1 MQKYLITSTFII
13 LLASFSLFAQ
23 LNPNYLTQYTEKD
36 GLPGVMVRQILVDR
50 QGYIWAGTINGLARF
65 DGYDFKRYFSDP
77 NDSAAIEGMI
87 VWSIFEDSKG
97 QIWVGAS
104 PGHLNVF
111 DPVKKS
117 FRKYNFEKLIKRPVN
132 TEIGIAAVG
141 EDARGRIYLGVT
153 SYYGDQIE
161 TGLLYI
167 DEKNDEV
174 KKIKDADNQDIP
186 NVYNITRDAKGN
198 LWALSYNGLLKIDT
212 TGKLSYQSQFNEVFT
227 KNGEYPVAIKF
238 DEKDHIWGISNTSRL
253 YDYNPGDHTINM
265 YKPEKSIS
273 DNQFFNTL
281 EFDKN
286 GHIWIGSS
294 KGLIRFNINRE
305 LFETYSTEFDDFKAS
320 AAIMDMEFDDFG
332 TLWMGSEGAGLF
344 KYDEKV
350 LFKSYTH
357 NKDDKTSLLPGWAP
371 YLYETSDGKIWI
383 TTSGISSDGGLNVWD
398 PESKKIISFQYK
410 SFLPENL
417 GINGFYENTPGEL
430 VISTQTGNYQY
441 NTKTNRAKKIVL
453 PGVPDNAGIIHF
465 FKDSKER
472 HWLCTY
478 TGLYKQNKGSEL
490 FEKYDLSQSGGNA
503 SSIVVTRAHEGS
515 KHGVWFITGN
525 GLYLYDYSNDN
536 LSRHGY
542 DTKAG
547 DIFNSQD
554 INSVYET
561 ADGTVWVGT
570 WGGGLSKYN
579 VETRKITTYTRENG
593 LPSMSIQGILA
604 DEANKVLWLST
615 FEGLSRF
622 DIATEQFNNYSISD
636 GIQGQL
642 FADGASLKTSKGL
655 FLFGGANGFTVF
667 DPRDINKKSIPPRV
681 FLTDF
686 KLFNK
691 SVLPGENSIL
701 KDAIYN
707 TREIVLTH
715 DQNNLTL
722 EFLAIHYANPSKN
735 KYAYKLENYD
745 SEWREVGNQRTA
757 FYSGLPPGNYIFRL
771 KAANNNGVWNEE
783 GVSLK
788 ITVKPPWWRTT
799 LAYISYLLLLI
810 VLIFFVDRFM
820 RHKII
825 EREREM
831 TKDRELKQAKE
842 IEKAYTELKAT
853 QAQLIQSE
861 KMASLGELTAGI
873 AHEIQNP
880 LNFVNNF
887 SEVSSE
893 LVDEMNEELTKG
905 NLDDAKEI
913 ATDLKQNLE
922 KITHHGKRAGEIV
935 KGMLLHSRTSS
946 GQKELTDINVLAD
959 EYLRLAYHGLRAKD
973 KSFNSKMDTDFDPA
987 LPKIEVVPQDIG
999 RVILNLITNAFYAVN
1014 EKAKQGIAGYEPTVS
1029 VSTKKKENVIEISVK
1044 DNGNGIPEPI
1054 KEKIFQPFFT
1064 TKPTGQ
1070 GTGLGLSLSYDIVK
1084 AHGGELNVETKEGE
1098 GTEFIIKLP
1107 VA

>member
-1 MQKYLITSTFII
+1 M
-13 LLASFSLFAQ
+13 
-23 LNPNYLTQYTEKD
+23 
-36 GLPGVMVRQILVDR
+36 
-50 QGYIWAGTINGLARF
+50 
-65 DGYDFKRYFSDP
+65 
-77 NDSAAIEGMI
+77 
-87 VWSIFEDSKG
+87 
-97 QIWVGAS
+97 
-104 PGHLNVF
+104 
-111 DPVKKS
+111 
-117 FRKYNFEKLIKRPVN
+117 
-132 TEIGIAAVG
+132 
-141 EDARGRIYLGVT
+141 
-153 SYYGDQIE
+153 
-161 TGLLYI
+161 
-167 DEKNDEV
+167 
-174 KKIKDADNQDIP
+174 
-186 NVYNITRDAKGN
+186 
-198 LWALSYNGLLKIDT
+198 
-212 TGKLSYQSQFNEVFT
+212 
-227 KNGEYPVAIKF
+227 
-238 DEKDHIWGISNTSRL
+238 
-253 YDYNPGDHTINM
+253 
-265 YKPEKSIS
+265 
-273 DNQFFNTL
+273 
-281 EFDKN
+281 
-286 GHIWIGSS
+286 
-294 KGLIRFNINRE
+294 
-305 LFETYSTEFDDFKAS
+305 
-320 AAIMDMEFDDFG
+320 
-332 TLWMGSEGAGLF
+332 
-344 KYDEKV
+344 
-350 LFKSYTH
+350 
-357 NKDDKTSLLPGWAP
+357 
-371 YLYETSDGKIWI
+371 
-383 TTSGISSDGGLNVWD
+383 
-398 PESKKIISFQYK
+398 
-410 SFLPENL
+410 
-417 GINGFYENTPGEL
+417 
-430 VISTQTGNYQY
+430 
-441 NTKTNRAKKIVL
+441 L

-478 TGLYKQNKGSEL
+478 TGLYKQNNGSEL

-503 SSIVVTRAHEGS
+503 SNIVVTRAHEGS

-525 GLYLYDYSNDN
+525 GLYLYDYSNDK

-542 DTKAG
+542 DSKAG

-561 ADGTVWVGT
+561 NDGTVWVGT

-579 VETRKITTYTRENG
+579 VETGKITTYTRENG

-622 DIATEQFNNYSISD
+622 DITEEQFNNYSISD

-642 FADGASLKTSKGL
+642 FADGASLKTSQGL

-667 DPRDINKKSIPPRV
+667 DPKDINKKSIPPKV
-681 FLTDF
+681 FLTDL

-799 LAYISYLLLLI
+799 LAYISYFLLLI

-893 LVDEMNEELTKG
+893 LVDEMNEELEQGKYRRCQRDCCG
-905 NLDDAKEI
+905 
-913 ATDLKQNLE
+913 LK
-922 KITHHGKRAGEIV
+922 
-935 KGMLLHSRTSS
+935 
-946 GQKELTDINVLAD
+946 
-959 EYLRLAYHGLRAKD
+959 
-973 KSFNSKMDTDFDPA
+973 
-987 LPKIEVVPQDIG
+987 
-999 RVILNLITNAFYAVN
+999 
-1014 EKAKQGIAGYEPTVS
+1014 
-1029 VSTKKKENVIEISVK
+1029 
-1044 DNGNGIPEPI
+1044 
-1054 KEKIFQPFFT
+1054 
-1064 TKPTGQ
+1064 TKPRK
-1070 GTGLGLSLSYDIVK
+1070 D
-1084 AHGGELNVETKEGE
+1084 H
-1098 GTEFIIKLP
+1098 P
-1107 VA
+1107 PR